1 MNFEMETAPHRQVY
15 NLLIGLIAPRPIAW
29 ITSMDR
35 EGKLNAAPFSAFN
48 YLCTDPPV
56 VGIGVT
62 NRPDSDFVPKDT
74 AQNTSGSD
82 PGGVSQGNV
91 PRNDS
96 NEVDST
102 SNSDRNENSDKDNG
116 G

>member
-1 MNFEMETAPHRQVY
+1 MNIRRSLAGLMTALALVSGGA
-15 NLLIGLIAPRPIAW
+15 LAGC
-29 ITSMDR
+29 
-35 EGKLNAAPFSAFN
+35 EAAPES
-48 YLCTDPPV
+48 TT
-56 VGIGVT
+56 GT
-62 NRPDSDFVPKDT
+62 PKDT

-91 PRNDS
+91 PQHDS

-102 SNSDRNENSDKDNG
+102 SNSDRNENNDSDNG

>member
-1 MNFEMETAPHRQVY
+1 MGPAGVR
-15 NLLIGLIAPRPIAW
+15 GRPRSH
-29 ITSMDR
+29 T
-35 EGKLNAAPFSAFN
+35 G
-48 YLCTDPPV
+48 T
-56 VGIGVT
+56 
-62 NRPDSDFVPKDT
+62 PKDT